1 MKKDGK
7 LLWQG
12 WLRKEEAVPSG
23 HKEGGEKLVYV
34 TGAYRVLQNVQM
46 GWVSFPSVCFILVP
60 FLCSFPAFM
69 LCPLENVLQLSVDN
83 WAVGFSVRQRAR
95 QEQEQLPDRRDVP
108 GPLSWV
114 AAHAEWEVGGV
125 GSRQPLIKQL
135 PRKPSG
141 QGFLAGLPVIWDLG
155 KDVSRAVLFLNTA
168 IWSRFTDWHGR
179 VMYAGGRSCY
189 NSQR

>member
-1 MKKDGK
+1 MTGQSGASCMKKDGK

-141 QGFLAGLPVIWDLG
+141 QGFLAGLPVI
-155 KDVSRAVLFLNTA
+155 
-168 IWSRFTDWHGR
+168 
-179 VMYAGGRSCY
+179 
-189 NSQR
+189 